1 MEKRDYH
8 MWSDDEDT
16 VLISLREAGHPV
28 KHIAKVMER
37 SVSSVTNRIYI
48 KRVPLVA
55 RQMEMDFGHM
65 PELQKETPSILSRIF
80 SKLLG

>member
-16 VLISLREAGHPV
+16 VLVSLREAGHPV

-55 RQMEMDFGHM
+55 RC
-65 PELQKETPSILSRIF
+65 PKPLWTSWVKPTR
-80 SKLLG
+80 

>member
-28 KHIAKVMER
+28 KHIAKVM
-37 SVSSVTNRIYI
+37 
-48 KRVPLVA
+48 
-55 RQMEMDFGHM
+55 
-65 PELQKETPSILSRIF
+65 
-80 SKLLG
+80 